1 MTFLRV
7 RWNEYARF
15 WLILDVAVTV
25 SLLFVLFF
33 IDSLCGNTAVV
44 KGFCMCSQSSAM
56 RIGAERFLPEF
67 RRTCVFGLEPRAD
80 ILQRMVRWQLARK
93 QQGTHKTKGRSEIN
107 RTGAKMFRQKG
118 TGRARAGTS
127 RSPIWRG
134 GGVTFAARPR
144 NYTQKLNKKMYRAAL
159 RSIFSELVRQER
171 LVVVENMGL
180 DSHKTKELAKRLDDM
195 QMSDV
200 LIITESADEKLLL
213 ASRNLPWVGV
223 LEHDQ
228 VNPVSL
234 IAYDSVVVTSAAL
247 KAIEERLA

>member
-1 MTFLRV
+1 MQLALHGGGNV
-7 RWNEYARF
+7 
-15 WLILDVAVTV
+15 DVADTAFGADFNQSLVHQAVTAYMAA
-25 SLLFVLFF
+25 
-33 IDSLCGNTAVV
+33 G
-44 KGFCMCSQSSAM
+44 
-56 RIGAERFLPEF
+56 
-67 RRTCVFGLEPRAD
+67 RAGTKA
-80 ILQRMVRWQLARK
+80 QRSRSDVR
-93 QQGTHKTKGRSEIN
+93 GG
-107 RTGAKMFRQKG
+107 GAKPFRQKG

>member
-1 MTFLRV
+1 MPTIDVFNTGREKV
-7 RWNEYARF
+7 ASVD
-15 WLILDVAVTV
+15 LDDT
-25 SLLFVLFF
+25 
-33 IDSLCGNTAVV
+33 
-44 KGFCMCSQSSAM
+44 
-56 RIGAERFLPEF
+56 
-67 RRTCVFGLEPRAD
+67 VFGGEVKEHLLYSAVRYQMAARRA
-80 ILQRMVRWQLARK
+80 
-93 QQGTHKTKGRSEIN
+93 GTHKVKGRAEVS
-107 RTGAKMFRQKG
+107 GSGKKPFKQKG
-118 TGRARAGTS
+118 TGRARAGHK